1 MTFVKGKYDRK
12 SSQTLFCCKRRH
24 HERALGYQ
32 FPALAT
38 LIYVDSEIILLT
50 DRSMVRRELYRLAA
64 WITKVPT

>member
-1 MTFVKGKYDRK
+1 MTFVKRYINKNHHKLNY
-12 SSQTLFCCKRRH
+12 FRRH
-24 HERALGYQ
+24 RERALGYQ